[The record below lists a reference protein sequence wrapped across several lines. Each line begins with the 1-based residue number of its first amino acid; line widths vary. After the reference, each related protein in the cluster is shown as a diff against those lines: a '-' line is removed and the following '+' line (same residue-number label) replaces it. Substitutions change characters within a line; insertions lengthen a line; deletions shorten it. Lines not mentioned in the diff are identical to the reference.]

1 MEQQPQTP
9 GAPAQDST
17 MQASTVQGSPL
28 PGNTAQGNAMQS
40 NASQGY
46 TAQGSIAE
54 STAVEATAVPAATTL
69 QSPAQDPVAG
79 TASTAP
85 AEAVAPAP
93 AEPKRMGLY
102 SLICLPTGGFT
113 AFFIANAPYHWM
125 YYAYWVSS
133 SVATATLIISFVVLL
148 CVCFTYCALAALIV
162 EKIATRK
169 LPWSRSLAI
178 SARATALLVIVLTI
192 AFFCIE
198 AYLFRG
204 SLRGGY

>member
-1 MEQQPQTP
+1 MEQSPQNP
-9 GAPAQDST
+9 GAPAQGS
-17 MQASTVQGSPL
+17 AVQGNPL
-28 PGNTAQGNAMQS
+28 PENTAQS
-40 NASQGY
+40 NAVQEN
-46 TAQGSIAE
+46 TVQNNAAE
-54 STAVEATAVPAATTL
+54 STTVEATAVPTATAL
-69 QSPAQDPVAG
+69 QSPAQDPAVDGA
-79 TASTAP
+79 ASAAP

-113 AFFIANAPYHWM
+113 AFFIANSPYLWM
-125 YYAYWVSS
+125 YYAYWESS

-169 LPWSRSLAI
+169 LPWGRSLAI

-192 AFFCIE
+192 VFFCYTS
-198 AYLFRG
+198 YL
-204 SLRGGY
+204 LRGGY

>member
-1 MEQQPQTP
+1 MEQSPQNP

-17 MQASTVQGSPL
+17 MQASTVQGNPL
-28 PGNTAQGNAMQS
+28 PENTAQS
-40 NASQGY
+40 NA
-46 TAQGSIAE
+46 AQENTVQNNAAE
-54 STAVEATAVPAATTL
+54 STTVEATAAPAATAL
-69 QSPAQDPVAG
+69 QSPAQDPAVDGA
-79 TASTAP
+79 ASAAS

-113 AFFIANAPYHWM
+113 AFFIANTPYLWM
-125 YYAYWVSS
+125 YYAYWESS
-133 SVATATLIISFVVLL
+133 SIATATLIISFVVLL

-169 LPWSRSLAI
+169 LPWGRSLAI

-198 AYLFRG
+198 ASLFRT
-204 SLRGGY
+204 RF

>member
-1 MEQQPQTP
+1 
-9 GAPAQDST
+9 
-17 MQASTVQGSPL
+17 MQGNPL
-28 PGNTAQGNAMQS
+28 PENTAQS
-40 NASQGY
+40 NAVQEN
-46 TAQGSIAE
+46 TVQNNAAE
-54 STAVEATAVPAATTL
+54 STTVEATAVPTATTL
-69 QSPAQDPVAG
+69 QSPAQDPAVDGA
-79 TASTAP
+79 ASAAP

-113 AFFIANAPYHWM
+113 AFFIANSPYLWM
-125 YYAYWVSS
+125 YYAYWESS

-169 LPWSRSLAI
+169 LPWGRSLAI

-192 AFFCIE
+192 VFFCYTS
-198 AYLFRG
+198 YL
-204 SLRGGY
+204 LRGGY

>member
-1 MEQQPQTP
+1 MEQSPQNP
-9 GAPAQDST
+9 GAPAQGS
-17 MQASTVQGSPL
+17 AVQGSPL
-28 PGNTAQGNAMQS
+28 PENTAQS
-40 NASQGY
+40 NAVQEN
-46 TAQGSIAE
+46 TVQNNAAE
-54 STAVEATAVPAATTL
+54 STTVEATAVPTATAL

-113 AFFIANAPYHWM
+113 AFFIANSPYLWM
-125 YYAYWVSS
+125 YYAYWESS
-133 SVATATLIISFVVLL
+133 SIATLIISFVVLL

-162 EKIATRK
+162 EKFATRK
-169 LPWSRSLAI
+169 LPWGRSLAI

-192 AFFCIE
+192 VFFCYTS
-198 AYLFRG
+198 YL
-204 SLRGGY
+204 LRGGY

>member
-1 MEQQPQTP
+1 MEQSPQNP
-9 GAPAQDST
+9 GAPAQGS
-17 MQASTVQGSPL
+17 AVQGSPL
-28 PGNTAQGNAMQS
+28 PENTAQSSAVQENTVQNNA
-40 NASQGY
+40 
-46 TAQGSIAE
+46 AE
-54 STAVEATAVPAATTL
+54 STTVEATAVPTATAL
-69 QSPAQDPVAG
+69 QSPAPDPAVDGA
-79 TASTAP
+79 ASAAP

-113 AFFIANAPYHWM
+113 AFFIANSPYLWM
-125 YYAYWVSS
+125 YYAYWESS

-169 LPWSRSLAI
+169 LPWGRSLAI

-192 AFFCIE
+192 VFFCYTS
-198 AYLFRG
+198 YL
-204 SLRGGY
+204 LRGGY

>member
-1 MEQQPQTP
+1 MEQHPQNP

-17 MQASTVQGSPL
+17 MPE
-28 PGNTAQGNAMQS
+28 NTAQSNTMQS
-40 NASQGY
+40 NA
-46 TAQGSIAE
+46 AQENTLQNNAAE
-54 STAVEATAVPAATTL
+54 NTAVEATAAPTATTI
-69 QSPAQDPVAG
+69 QSPEQDPALVD
-79 TASTAP
+79 TASAAA

-102 SLICLPTGGFT
+102 SLICLPMGGFM
-113 AFFIANAPYHWM
+113 AYFIANIPYLWM
-125 YYAYWVSS
+125 YYAYWESS
-133 SVATATLIISFVVLL
+133 SVATTTLIISFVVLL

-169 LPWSRSLAI
+169 LPWGRSLAI

-198 AYLFRG
+198 ASLFR
-204 SLRGGY
+204 SRF

>member
-1 MEQQPQTP
+1 MEQSPQNP
-9 GAPAQDST
+9 GVPAQDST

-28 PGNTAQGNAMQS
+28 PENTAQS
-40 NASQGY
+40 NA
-46 TAQGSIAE
+46 AE
-54 STAVEATAVPAATTL
+54 STTVEASAVPTATAL
-69 QSPAQDPVAG
+69 QSPAQDPAVDGA
-79 TASTAP
+79 ASAAP

-113 AFFIANAPYHWM
+113 AYFIANIPYLWM
-125 YYAYWVSS
+125 YYAYWESS
-133 SVATATLIISFVVLL
+133 SVATTTLIISFVVLL

-198 AYLFRG
+198 ASLFR
-204 SLRGGY
+204 SRF

>member
-1 MEQQPQTP
+1 MEQQPQNP

-17 MQASTVQGSPL
+17 MQASAVQGSHL
-28 PGNTAQGNAMQS
+28 PENTVQS
-40 NASQGY
+40 NAVQEN
-46 TAQGSIAE
+46 TLQNNAAE
-54 STAVEATAVPAATTL
+54 NTAVEATAVPAATTI
-69 QSPAQDPVAG
+69 QSPEHDPALAD
-79 TASTAP
+79 TASAAA

-102 SLICLPTGGFT
+102 SLICLPMGGFM
-113 AFFIANAPYHWM
+113 AYFIANIPYLWM
-125 YYAYWVSS
+125 YYAYWESS
-133 SVATATLIISFVVLL
+133 SVATTTLIISFVILL

-198 AYLFRG
+198 ASLFR
-204 SLRGGY
+204 SRF

>member
-1 MEQQPQTP
+1 MEQTPQNP
-9 GAPAQDST
+9 GVPALDS
-17 MQASTVQGSPL
+17 AVQGSPL
-28 PGNTAQGNAMQS
+28 PGNTVPSNAAQGH
-40 NASQGY
+40 
-46 TAQGSIAE
+46 TAQSTTAE
-54 STAVEATAVPAATTL
+54 SAAVDATAVPTVTAP
-69 QSPAQDPVAG
+69 QSPEHDPALAD
-79 TASTAP
+79 TASAAA

-113 AFFIANAPYHWM
+113 AYFIANIPYLWM
-125 YYAYWVSS
+125 YYAYWESS
-133 SVATATLIISFVVLL
+133 SVATTTLIISFVVLL

-169 LPWSRSLAI
+169 LPWGRSLAI

-198 AYLFRG
+198 ASLFR
-204 SLRGGY
+204 SRY

>member
-1 MEQQPQTP
+1 MEQQPQNP

-17 MQASTVQGSPL
+17 MQASAVQGSHL
-28 PGNTAQGNAMQS
+28 PENTAQSNTMQS
-40 NASQGY
+40 NAVQEN
-46 TAQGSIAE
+46 TVQNNAAE
-54 STAVEATAVPAATTL
+54 STAVEATAAPTAITI
-69 QSPAQDPVAG
+69 QSPEQDPALVD
-79 TASTAP
+79 TASAAA

-102 SLICLPTGGFT
+102 SLICLPMGGFM
-113 AFFIANAPYHWM
+113 AYFIANIPYLWM
-125 YYAYWVSS
+125 YYAYWESS
-133 SVATATLIISFVVLL
+133 SIATTTLIISFVVLL

-169 LPWSRSLAI
+169 LPWGRSLAI

-198 AYLFRG
+198 ASLFR
-204 SLRGGY
+204 SRY

>member
-1 MEQQPQTP
+1 MEQSPQNP

-28 PGNTAQGNAMQS
+28 PENTAQS
-40 NASQGY
+40 NA
-46 TAQGSIAE
+46 AE
-54 STAVEATAVPAATTL
+54 STTVEASAVPTATAL
-69 QSPAQDPVAG
+69 QSPEHEPAVAG
-79 TASTAP
+79 AASTVP
-85 AEAVAPAP
+85 SEAVATQNAP

-113 AFFIANAPYHWM
+113 AFFIANTPYLWM
-125 YYAYWVSS
+125 YYAYWESS
-133 SVATATLIISFVVLL
+133 SIATTTLIISFVVLL

-192 AFFCIE
+192 VFFCYTS
-198 AYLFRG
+198 YL
-204 SLRGGY
+204 LRGGY

>member
-1 MEQQPQTP
+1 MEQQPQNP

-17 MQASTVQGSPL
+17 KQASAV

-40 NASQGY
+40 NAVQEN
-46 TAQGSIAE
+46 TLQNNAAE
-54 STAVEATAVPAATTL
+54 NTAVEATAAPTATAP
-69 QSPAQDPVAG
+69 QSPEHAPALAD
-79 TASTAP
+79 TASAAA

-102 SLICLPTGGFT
+102 SLICLPMGGFT
-113 AFFIANAPYHWM
+113 AYFIANIPYLWM
-125 YYAYWVSS
+125 YYAYWESS
-133 SVATATLIISFVVLL
+133 SVATTTLIISFVVLL

-169 LPWSRSLAI
+169 LPWGRSLAI

-198 AYLFRG
+198 ASLFR
-204 SLRGGY
+204 SRF